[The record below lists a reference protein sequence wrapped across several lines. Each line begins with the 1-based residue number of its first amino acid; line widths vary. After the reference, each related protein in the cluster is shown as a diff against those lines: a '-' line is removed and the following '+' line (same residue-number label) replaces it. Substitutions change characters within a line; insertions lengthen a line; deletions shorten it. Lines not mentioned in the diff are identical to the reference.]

1 MNQFYMSS
9 EKPQIPNS
17 LNEHW
22 MPFTSN
28 RDFKQSPRLIVEAK
42 GVYLKN
48 HQGQTQ
54 IDASSGLFCN
64 PLGHGREEIINAIT
78 NQLRKLDY
86 AQPFQQGFGGSFELA
101 TKISKHTPG
110 NLNKIFYTIC
120 GSTAVE
126 TAIKI
131 AVAYHKARGE
141 GQRFRFVGRERAYH
155 GMNIGATSVGGMIN
169 NVKTFANVLMPGVLH
184 MRHTHLP
191 EHKFVS
197 GQPETGAEIADDLE
211 RICTNF
217 GSENIAAC
225 IVEPIAGSTGTLVPP
240 KGYLQRLREICD
252 KHGILLVFDEVI
264 TGWGRTGSPFASQEY
279 GVTPDI
285 ITMAKATTN
294 GISPLGAV
302 ACKDEIYEAVMEGSP
317 KGTIELFH
325 GYTYSGIPVS
335 VAAGLAVQDIFEKDD
350 IFNRA
355 KNLSPYFQEGLMSL
369 KDIDVVDNIRG
380 YGMMGGIDIKMH
392 KKPGAA
398 GFTCFKHCYEAGV
411 NFKATG
417 DCLII
422 APMFIC
428 EKKHIDEII
437 EKLRTGIT
445 NYSKSKKN

>member
-1 MNQFYMSS
+1 MNS
-9 EKPQIPNS
+9 EKPEIPNS

-22 MPFTSN
+22 MPFSSN
-28 RDFKQSPRLIVEAK
+28 RDFKANPRLITEAK

-64 PLGHGREEIINAIT
+64 PLGHGREEIISAVT

-101 TKISKHTPG
+101 TKIAKHTPG
-110 NLNKIFYTIC
+110 NLNRIFYTIC

-131 AVAYHKARGE
+131 SVAYHKARGE

-169 NVKTFANVLMPGVLH
+169 NVKTYASVLMPGVVH
-184 MRHTHLP
+184 MRHTHLDD
-191 EHKFVS
+191 HKFIS
-197 GQPETGAEIADDLE
+197 GQPETGMEIANDLE

-240 KGYLQRLREICD
+240 VGYLQRLRELCD
-252 KHGILLVFDEVI
+252 QHNILLIFDEVI
-264 TGWGRTGSPFASQEY
+264 TGWGRTGSAFGAQEF

-294 GISPLGAV
+294 GIVPFGVV
-302 ACKDEIYEAVMEGSP
+302 ACKEEIYDTILDASP
-317 KGTIELFH
+317 KGAVELFH
-325 GYTYSGIPVS
+325 GYTYSGIPIS
-335 VAAGLAVQDIFEKDD
+335 VAAALAVQDIFEKED

-355 KNLSPYFQEGLMSL
+355 KDLAPYFQEGLFSL
-369 KDIDVVDNIRG
+369 KDIDVVENIRG
-380 YGMMGGIDIKMH
+380 YGMMGGIDIRKDTR
-392 KKPGAA
+392 PGKA
-398 GFTCFKHCYEAGV
+398 GLETFKHCYEAGV

-417 DCLII
+417 DALII

>member
-1 MNQFYMSS
+1 MSS

-28 RDFKQSPRLIVEAK
+28 RDFKESPRLIVEAK

-78 NQLRKLDY
+78 NQLKKLDY

-101 TKISKHTPG
+101 TRIAKHTPG
-110 NLNKIFYTIC
+110 NLNRIFYTIC

-131 AVAYHKARGE
+131 AIAYHKSRGE
-141 GQRFRFVGRERAYH
+141 GNRFRFVGRERGYH

-169 NVKTFANVLMPGVLH
+169 NVKTFASVLMPGVVH

-191 EHKFVS
+191 EHKFIS
-197 GQPETGAEIADDLE
+197 GQPETGAELADDLE

-217 GSENIAAC
+217 GGENIAAC

-252 KHGILLVFDEVI
+252 KHGIILIFDEVI

-285 ITMAKATTN
+285 ITMAKATMN

-302 ACKDEIYEAVMEGSP
+302 ACKEEIYDSIMDGAP

-325 GYTYSGIPVS
+325 GYTYSGIPIS
-335 VAAGLAVQDIFEKDD
+335 VAAGLAVQDIFEKED

-355 KNLSPYFQEGLMSL
+355 KEMSPYFQEGLMSL
-369 KDIDVVDNIRG
+369 KDLEAVDNIRG
-380 YGMMGGIDIKMH
+380 YGMMGGIDMKMY

-437 EKLRTGIT
+437 EKLRTGIS
-445 NYSKSKKN
+445 NYAKSKKN

>member
-1 MNQFYMSS
+1 MSS
-9 EKPQIPNS
+9 EKPRIPNS

-28 RDFKQSPRLIVEAK
+28 RDFKESPRLIVEAK

-78 NQLRKLDY
+78 NQLKKLDY

-110 NLNKIFYTIC
+110 NLNRIFYTIC

-141 GQRFRFVGRERAYH
+141 GHRFRFVGRERGYH

-197 GQPETGAEIADDLE
+197 GQPETGAEMAEDLE

-302 ACKDEIYEAVMEGSP
+302 ACKEEIYDTVMDGSP

-380 YGMMGGIDIKMH
+380 YGMMGGIDIKMP

-398 GFTCFKHCYEAGV
+398 GFTCFKHCYDAGV

>member
-1 MNQFYMSS
+1 MSS
-9 EKPQIPNS
+9 EKNPIPNS

-28 RDFKQSPRLIVEAK
+28 RDFKQRPRLITSAN

-48 HQGQTQ
+48 HEGNTQ

-64 PLGHGREEIINAIT
+64 PLGHGRKEIIDAIT
-78 NQLRKLDY
+78 NQLKTLDY

-101 TKISKHTPG
+101 TRISKHTPG

-131 AVAYHKARGE
+131 CVAYHKARGE

-169 NVKTFANVLMPGVLH
+169 NVKAYASVLMPGVVH
-184 MRHTHLP
+184 MRHTHLD

-197 GQPETGAEIADDLE
+197 GQPETGIELANDLE

-217 GSENIAAC
+217 GAENIAAC
-225 IVEPIAGSTGTLVPP
+225 IVEPISGSTGTLVPP
-240 KGYLQRLREICD
+240 KGYLQRLRELCD
-252 KHGILLVFDEVI
+252 KHNILLIFDEVI
-264 TGWGRTGSPFASQEY
+264 TGWGRTGSAFGAQEF

-285 ITMAKATTN
+285 MTMAKATTN
-294 GISPLGAV
+294 GIVPFGVV
-302 ACKDEIYEAVMEGSP
+302 ACKEEIYDAVVDNAPEGAV
-317 KGTIELFH
+317 ELFH
-325 GYTYSGIPVS
+325 GYTYSGIPIS
-335 VAAGLAVQDIFEKDD
+335 VAAALAVQDIFEKED

-355 KNLSPYFQEGLMSL
+355 KELAPYFQEGLFSL

-380 YGMMGGIDIKMH
+380 YGMMGGIDIKMD
-392 KKPGAA
+392 KKPGRA
-398 GFTCFKHCYEAGV
+398 GLATFKHCYDAGV

-417 DCLII
+417 DALII

>member
-1 MNQFYMSS
+1 MSS
-9 EKPQIPNS
+9 ENKNKIPNS

-28 RDFKQSPRLIVEAK
+28 RDFKEKPRLITEAK

-48 HQGQTQ
+48 HEGNTQ

-64 PLGHGREEIINAIT
+64 PLGHGRMEIIDAIT
-78 NQLRKLDY
+78 NQLKILDY

-101 TKISKHTPG
+101 TRISKHTPG
-110 NLNKIFYTIC
+110 NLNRIFYTIC

-131 AVAYHKARGE
+131 SVAYHKARGE

-169 NVKTFANVLMPGVLH
+169 NVKAYASVLMPGVVH
-184 MRHTHLP
+184 MRHTHL
-191 EHKFVS
+191 EDHKFIS
-197 GQPETGAEIADDLE
+197 GQPETGAELADDLE

-217 GSENIAAC
+217 GAENIAAC

-240 KGYLQRLREICD
+240 VGYLQRLRELCD
-252 KHGILLVFDEVI
+252 KYNILLIFDEVI
-264 TGWGRTGSPFASQEY
+264 TGWGRTGSAFGAQEF

-285 ITMAKATTN
+285 MTMAKATTN
-294 GISPLGAV
+294 GIVPFGVV
-302 ACKDEIYEAVMEGSP
+302 ACKEEIYDAVLDASP
-317 KGTIELFH
+317 KGAVELFH
-325 GYTYSGIPVS
+325 GYTYSGIPIS
-335 VAAGLAVQDIFEKDD
+335 VAAALAVQDIFEKED

-355 KNLSPYFQEGLMSL
+355 KEMSSYFQDGLFSL
-369 KDIDVVDNIRG
+369 KDIDVVENIRG
-380 YGMMGGIDIKMH
+380 YGMMGGVDIRKDTRTG
-392 KKPGAA
+392 KA
-398 GFTCFKHCYEAGV
+398 GLETFKHCYDAGV

-417 DCLII
+417 DALII

>member
-1 MNQFYMSS
+1 MSQ
-9 EKPQIPNS
+9 KPAIPNS

-28 RDFKQSPRLIVEAK
+28 KDFKERPRLITEAK

-48 HQGQTQ
+48 HEGNTQ

-64 PLGHGREEIINAIT
+64 PLGHGRMEIIDAIT
-78 NQLRKLDY
+78 NQLKTLDY

-101 TKISKHTPG
+101 TRISKHTPG
-110 NLNKIFYTIC
+110 NLNRIFYTIC

-141 GQRFRFVGRERAYH
+141 GHRFRFVGRERGYH

-169 NVKTFANVLMPGVLH
+169 NVKTFSNVLMPGVVH

-197 GQPETGAEIADDLE
+197 GQPETGAEMAEDLE

-302 ACKDEIYEAVMEGSP
+302 ACKEEIYDTVMDGSP

-392 KKPGAA
+392 KAD
-398 GFTCFKHCYEAGV
+398 FIDREIFSFKVFAS
-411 NFKATG
+411 F
-417 DCLII
+417 LI
-422 APMFIC
+422 
-428 EKKHIDEII
+428 
-437 EKLRTGIT
+437 L
-445 NYSKSKKN
+445 